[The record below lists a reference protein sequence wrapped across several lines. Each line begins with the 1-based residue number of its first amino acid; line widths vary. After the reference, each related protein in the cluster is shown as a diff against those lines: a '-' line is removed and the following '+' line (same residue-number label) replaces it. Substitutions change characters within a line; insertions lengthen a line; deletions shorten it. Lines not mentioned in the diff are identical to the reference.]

1 MMRLSRCIAVGIY
14 QNQVTID
21 PLIEFVPKEDPTSQ
35 FMLSLKGD
43 IFPDYTEENFKN
55 EMSKIVKIKNI
66 TTISDTKRRMYEFI
80 PL

>member
-1 MMRLSRCIAVGIY
+1 
-14 QNQVTID
+14 
-21 PLIEFVPKEDPTSQ
+21 
-35 FMLSLKGD
+35 MLSLKGD
-43 IFPDYTEENFKN
+43 IFPDYTEDFKN